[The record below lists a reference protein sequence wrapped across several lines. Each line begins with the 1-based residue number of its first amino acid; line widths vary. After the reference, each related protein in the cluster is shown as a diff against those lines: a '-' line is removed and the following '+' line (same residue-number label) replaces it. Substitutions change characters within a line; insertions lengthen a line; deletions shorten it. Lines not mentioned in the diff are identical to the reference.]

1 MVVVDVEKC
10 AGCGTCVK
18 ICHEHCMS
26 LVDKKVSIDYRACS
40 TCTQCIAICA
50 EKALSWDGAEPID
63 FDPSLLPSVTQVEE
77 LFAERRT
84 VRTFTSDPV
93 DRKLIQ
99 DIVSWGAYA
108 PTHNHNLRCFAIDD
122 LNVIEAFD
130 KASFRFSKWIYGL
143 LFHPRPIRWL
153 LSIAPRVIQEEF
165 NKALPK
171 LETVIGRGS
180 GYASLP
186 PVLICI
192 VGDRRTP
199 LSLESAQYGLH
210 NIALMAQVKGLG
222 CRSLVGNQMIFNRDK
237 NVRRLLGLKRSQ
249 KIFAVAG
256 FGYPAVRFRN
266 KVLGK
271 SMSVRWISSGG
282 SENVQ

>member
-1 MVVVDVEKC
+1 MVVVDVERC
-10 AGCGTCVK
+10 RGCGSCVK
-18 ICHEHCMS
+18 VCHEHCMS
-26 LVDKKVSIDYRACS
+26 LVDKKVAIDFSACS
-40 TCTQCIAICA
+40 TCAQCIAICPD
-50 EKALSWDGAEPID
+50 KALSWDGVAPID
-63 FDPSLLPSVTQVEE
+63 FESNLLPSVAQVEE

-99 DIVSWGAYA
+99 AIVSWGAYA
-108 PTHNHNLRCFAIDD
+108 PTHNPNLRCIAIDD
-122 LNVIEAFD
+122 PKVIEAFD

-153 LSIAPRVIQEEF
+153 VSVAPRAVQEEF

-171 LETVIGRGS
+171 LETVIGRGR

-192 VGDRRTP
+192 VGDTRTP
-199 LSLESAQYGLH
+199 LSLESAQYALH
-210 NIALMAQVKGLG
+210 NMAYMAQVRRLG

-237 NVRRLLGLKRSQ
+237 NVRGLLGLKRRE

-271 SMSVRWISSGG
+271 SMSLRWISRGG